1 MFWKSASLL
10 SSNKIKSKESRTLL
24 EHDEIIDD
32 GSMM

>member
-24 EHDEIIDD
+24 EPDEIIDD